1 MLSSSIF
8 ANISIQYLLN
18 SKFQLKK
25 MTIRF
30 ILIYFFTLLLAAPTL
45 SGQET
50 VERRFKGGI
59 VAGFNLS
66 QIEGDQVAGYDKIG
80 LQAGARVAIVLKEKM
95 DLGIEMLFSQRGS
108 AARNQNQGTFPFKL
122 TLNYVEVPV
131 IFNYMD
137 WKAEDED
144 YYRLHFHTGFSYG
157 RLIGFS
163 ADDNQIT
170 ELGDFFRDNDVSW
183 IGGATYYVNENL
195 GITARYTR
203 SIYPFFVADEM
214 TTPNAS
220 SLIGYQIT
228 FQTVYMF

>member
-1 MLSSSIF
+1 M
-8 ANISIQYLLN
+8 
-18 SKFQLKK
+18 
-25 MTIRF
+25 RF
-30 ILIYFFTLLLAAPTL
+30 ILFYFFIFLFTSSSL

-66 QIEGDQVAGYDKIG
+66 QIEGDDAAGYNKIG
-80 LQAGARVAIVLKEKM
+80 LQAGVRVAIVLKEKM

-108 AARNQNQGTFPFKL
+108 AARNANQGAFPFKL
-122 TLNYVEVPV
+122 TLNYIEVPV

-144 YYRLHFHTGFSYG
+144 YYRLHFHTGLSYG

-163 ADDNQIT
+163 SDDNQLT
-170 ELGDFFRDNDVSW
+170 VLGDFFRDNDVSW

-195 GITARYTR
+195 GITIRYTR

-214 TTPNAS
+214 TTPNAK
-220 SLIGYQIT
+220 SLIGYQLT